1 MGKSLIIKG
10 ADFSAVAVD
19 VVTVEP
25 TEYEV
30 LLGAGSA
37 SSFSTE
43 GYYLSNNNY
52 GMLYH
57 READGSA
64 VKAELP
70 AGTLL
75 KYQGCY
81 FIFNGNDVYPKI
93 SPHSYNLIKVNDFN
107 ISGAYKVNEGTVSLD
122 SGVSGTSCMKIQ
134 LVAGETLVYNTCGGN
149 TYPGLIIEQGNGTAT
164 EVDTRKTK
172 YDIML
177 YTAAANVTAYI
188 SCSTTTYVNN
198 GAFVCKKFEP

>member
-43 GYYLSNNNY
+43 GYYISNNRY
-52 GMLYH
+52 GKLYH

-64 VKAELP
+64 VEAELP

-81 FIFNGNDVYPKI
+81 FVFNGNDVHPRI
-93 SPHSYNLIKVNDFN
+93 SPHTYNLAKVNNFN
-107 ISGAYKVNEGTVSLD
+107 TSGAYKVESGAAVLD
-122 SGVSGTSCMKIQ
+122 ASVTSASCMAVQ
-134 LVAGETLVYNTCGGN
+134 LAAGETLVYNTCGGN
-149 TYPGLIIEQGNGTAT
+149 TYPGLIVESGGTAT
-164 EVDTRKTK
+164 AVDTRNTK

-177 YTAAANVTAYI
+177 YTATANVTAYI

>member
-19 VVTVEP
+19 VVVTEP

-30 LLGAGSA
+30 LLGAGA
-37 SSFSTE
+37 AGDFGE
-43 GYYLSNNNY
+43 GYYISQNKNGRIYKKN
-52 GMLYH
+52 G
-57 READGSA
+57 DGSYEP
-64 VKAELP
+64 AELP

-81 FIFNGNDVYPKI
+81 FVFNGNETWPRI
-93 SPHSYNLIKVNDFN
+93 SPHSYNLTKVNNFATR
-107 ISGAYKVNEGTVSLD
+107 GAYKVESGAAVLD
-122 SGVSGTSCMKIQ
+122 ASVTSASCMAVQ
-134 LVAGETLVYNTCGGN
+134 LAAGETLVYNTCGGN
-149 TYPGLIIEQGNGTAT
+149 TYPGLIVESGGTAT
-164 EVDTRKTK
+164 AVDTRNTK

-177 YTAAANVTAYI
+177 YTATANVTAYI